1 MISEVKL
8 LIDINNSFLNSKSTI
23 LPNEAEFTI
32 LTSLYFDEQ
41 LQKKSF
47 ILVIDK
53 LDDLLSLKNQIH
65 KEISSNFSNDSL
77 NIFSLKSQKIT
88 NEKTPL
94 IVDSNSSHLK
104 NQALEKSNEDC
115 AGVYCQTNNGVEY
128 FINGN
133 TDPNFQYFFEEKKKS
148 HEENLNKYDLC
159 NLPMVLQKYQALRK
173 IEKPD
178 VFLKEGTDK
187 INSSLSEQDFRNDLW
202 EFLREHMKGVVT
214 KEENTYSKDD
224 EESVD
229 LAIRNKD
236 NQMTIIEVKFIIQ
249 RKYFDIDSK
258 DGYSHYRFG
267 DGYLQLNKYCDHLG
281 ADEQEIYQT
290 YLYMFYA
297 HDNPEKIKEKC
308 NEYYEKVSKGEYK
321 DSKQIYRKFP
331 NFCNGFR
338 NSYRGTFLDNLLE
351 RFDYLIVNGSN

>member
-8 LIDINNSFLNSKSTI
+8 LIDINNSFLNSRSTI

-47 ILVIDK
+47 ILVID
-53 LDDLLSLKNQIH
+53 DLAGLLLLKNQIH
-65 KEISSNFSNDSL
+65 KEISSNFSSDSL
-77 NIFSLKSQKIT
+77 NIFSLKNQKIT
-88 NEKTPL
+88 NEKTQL
-94 IVDSNSSHLK
+94 TVQSNSSHFK
-104 NQALEKSNEDC
+104 NQARKKSEEGYV
-115 AGVYCQTNNGVEY
+115 GVYCQTSNGVEY
-128 FINGN
+128 FTNGN
-133 TDPNFQYFFEEKKKS
+133 IDPAFQRIFEEKKKS
-148 HEENLNKYDLC
+148 YEENLNKYDLDK
-159 NLPMVLQKYQALRK
+159 LQMVLKKYQALRK
-173 IEKPD
+173 IETPD
-178 VFLKEGTDK
+178 VFFKEGTDK

-202 EFLREHMKGVVT
+202 QFLRENMKGVVT

-249 RKYFDIDSK
+249 SKYFDNNSK

-267 DGYLQLNKYCDHLG
+267 DGYLQLNKYCDHLRT
-281 ADEQEIYQT
+281 DKQEIYQT

-297 HDNPEKIKEKC
+297 HDNTEKIKKKC
-308 NEYYEKVSKGEYK
+308 NEYYEKVSKGEYE
-321 DSKQIYRKFP
+321 DRKQIYKQFP
-331 NFCNGFR
+331 KFCNGFL

-351 RFDYLIVNGSN
+351 KFDYLVLPN